1 MYNFTTKE
9 EVDFEYFKELLWN
22 NEFQVVNREWTEEE
36 QAELSREIAKRR
48 AMRKEVSASP
58 NAAATEAVLA

>member
-22 NEFQVVNREWTEEE
+22 NVFQVINREMTEEE
-36 QAELSREIAKRR
+36 KAEISREIAKRTER
-48 AMRKEVSASP
+48 SLGISD
-58 NAAATEAVLA
+58 AAATRSGFSVTE

>member
-1 MYNFTTKE
+1 MYNLTTKE

-36 QAELSREIAKRR
+36 KAELSREIAKRR
-48 AMRKEVSASP
+48 AMRKETP
-58 NAAATEAVLA
+58 ATEAVLA